1 MVRSSPFESRCLNV
15 PTTET
20 PTDLLSS
27 VVFSSVSG
35 GAWLLVA
42 VGNSSLAQG
51 VSDGSAGEVRGSGGM
66 GDLVGWSGLPP
77 KGGRMWAKRPFKKSP
92 EVCLMG
98 IPYVF
103 KFEFESMVACRCST
117 PIPRAIADVE
127 KFEFNLFEFKIEYSR
142 PKLLLKVQ
150 LR

>member
-1 MVRSSPFESRCLNV
+1 VRCSPFESRCSNV
-15 PTTET
+15 PTTEM
-20 PTDLLSS
+20 PTVLLSS
-27 VVFSSVSG
+27 VVFSSVSE
-35 GAWLLVA
+35 GAWLSVA
-42 VGNSSLAQG
+42 VGDSSLAQD
-51 VSDGSAGEVRGSGGM
+51 VSDGSAGEVMGSGGM

-77 KGGRMWAKRPFKKSP
+77 KGGRMWAKRPFKKLP

-127 KFEFNLFEFKIEYSR
+127 KFEFNLFEFKIENFR
-142 PKLLLKVQ
+142 PKLLLEVQ